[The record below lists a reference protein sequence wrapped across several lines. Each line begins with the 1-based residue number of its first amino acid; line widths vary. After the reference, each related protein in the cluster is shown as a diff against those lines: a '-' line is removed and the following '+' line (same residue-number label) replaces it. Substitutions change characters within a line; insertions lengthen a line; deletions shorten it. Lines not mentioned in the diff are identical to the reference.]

1 MKSYLLRGIV
11 LAAVV
16 LLIVWIARNTYWTKV
31 TLPAVPQ
38 GEAAVD
44 PFYSAQHLAESL
56 GAHTRWQRILAS
68 LPPPEDVVVV
78 SLWHWGLIAERRER
92 LQRWVESG
100 GRLVLDASL
109 VGGKTELEDWSGITR
124 FVREARDRSHDGR
137 RPAMRQPPKDN
148 CQTLRLEHTD
158 ASDEL
163 TRSGYQVCDLDTITS
178 LRVSR
183 RTSWVLRDT
192 EREIQA
198 LRVPIGRG
206 SLTLINARPFGN
218 LDLLKGDHAAL
229 FVAATQLHRGDRLW
243 FLTEE
248 QGASLLQLI
257 WRDGAPVVM
266 LGLLLVALWIWRTGM
281 RLGPPMA
288 IPEPVRRSLA
298 EQIRGTGQF
307 ALRFGGGRALHAA
320 AVRALLES
328 ADRSIPGFSRLGSE
342 ERVAR
347 LAQRSGLGARS
358 LSEAINYTGPRA
370 GSELRQSLMLLEA
383 ARRAIT
389 DKTIHRE
396 GSGNAD

>member
-1 MKSYLLRGIV
+1 MKRYLARGIV
-11 LAAVV
+11 LAAAG
-16 LLIVWIARNTYWTKV
+16 LLIVWIARNTYWTQV

-38 GEAAVD
+38 GEAAVN

-68 LPPPEDVVVV
+68 LPPPEDIVVV
-78 SLWHWGLIAERRER
+78 SWWHWGLIADRRER
-92 LQRWVESG
+92 LQHWVESG
-100 GRLVLDASL
+100 GRLVVDASL
-109 VGGKTELEDWSGITR
+109 VGGKTELEDWSGVTH
-124 FVREARDRSHDGR
+124 FVREPEE
-137 RPAMRQPPKDN
+137 RPRNKRTPVVVRQRKGD
-148 CQTLRLEHTD
+148 CETLQLEHTD
-158 ASDEL
+158 AADIL
-163 TRSGYQVCDLDTITS
+163 GRSGYEVCNLDGITS
-178 LRVSR
+178 LRASR

-192 EREIQA
+192 DREIQA

-218 LDLLKGDHAAL
+218 LQLLKADHAAL
-229 FVAATQLHRGDRLW
+229 FVAATQLRRGDQLW

-257 WRDGAPVVM
+257 WREGAPVVM
-266 LGLLLVALWIWRTGM
+266 LGLLLVALWIWRTGA

-288 IPEPVRRSLA
+288 TPEPARRSLA

-307 ALRFGGGRALHAA
+307 ALRFGGGSALHAA

-328 ADRSIPGFSRLGSE
+328 AERSIPGFSRFGSE
-342 ERVAR
+342 ERIAKLAR
-347 LAQRSGLGARS
+347 RSGFEARS
-358 LSEAINYTGPRA
+358 LGEAINYTGPRT
-370 GSELRQSLMLLEA
+370 GNELRQALMLLEA